1 MRCLC
6 HDIYCAGVNHFSFVS
21 PKSLWKGRNLYQQH
35 GYLLFSSEADGLAS
49 MNVGGFAEPYA
60 KRMAEQSDD
69 QVEETVRSQQQ
80 ERHES
85 DRKFSDL
92 INMAP
97 QEVDWNQVDVENPHL
112 QKKIHD
118 LMVLMARAKSG
129 KTVRV
134 ATP

>member
-1 MRCLC
+1 
-6 HDIYCAGVNHFSFVS
+6 
-21 PKSLWKGRNLYQQH
+21 
-35 GYLLFSSEADGLAS
+35 